1 MDMSIRF
8 PGLKLVLDYV
18 PKSFEI
24 FGFEITIYGVLIA
37 VGMLL
42 GIFFVVLEARRNHED
57 PDGYLDL
64 TIITLIAG
72 VIGARLLYAAF
83 SWSLYKNDPG
93 QILNVRSGGMLFYGG
108 LLGGVLSGAVY
119 CRLRKKPFWKMA
131 DLACMGILIGQ
142 IIGKWGSFF
151 NRESF
156 GEYADNIF
164 SMQIPL
170 TVVRAGEVTTA
181 MRENLQTADG
191 LSWIIAQ
198 PLFLYESLWCLLVFL
213 MLMMHLRKRVF
224 QGEIFLRYLAGYG
237 LGRAVIQWFRT
248 DKVYFPGTEIDV
260 SLVISGVLFVL
271 CTVIVTVKLVMAR
284 KRARVRKRRIE
295 KDYQAEKEAAEMQAA
310 AIVELAE
317 ATRKKGLAEAEAQ
330 RALNDAINVLSDEQ
344 TSLKFKLALLQALPA
359 VIEKSV
365 EPMKAID
372 GIKIIQVDGLNRGG
386 ATGDA
391 NTGNVGGGNLAEQA
405 LSAALSYRTQ
415 APLIDSLLNEIGVSG
430 GSLAALTSSLSST
443 TPVEEKAE

>member
-119 CRLRKKPFWKMA
+119 CRLRKKSFWKMA

-170 TVVRAGEVTTA
+170 TAVRAGEVTTA

-295 KDYQAEKEAAEMQAA
+295 KDYQAEQQAAEQRKNATENLETETVQGEKYESEQNTNTAEPGDSPESIPSA
-310 AIVELAE
+310 AIA
-317 ATRKKGLAEAEAQ
+317 
-330 RALNDAINVLSDEQ
+330 
-344 TSLKFKLALLQALPA
+344 
-359 VIEKSV
+359 
-365 EPMKAID
+365 
-372 GIKIIQVDGLNRGG
+372 GG
-386 ATGDA
+386 T
-391 NTGNVGGGNLAEQA
+391 E
-405 LSAALSYRTQ
+405 
-415 APLIDSLLNEIGVSG
+415 ESG
-430 GSLAALTSSLSST
+430 QPDQKQERSSEESGSQSES
-443 TPVEEKAE
+443 

>member
-64 TIITLIAG
+64 TIKTLIAG

-119 CRLRKKPFWKMA
+119 CRLRKKSFWKMA

-170 TVVRAGEVTTA
+170 TAVRAGEVTTA

-295 KDYQAEKEAAEMQAA
+295 KDYQAEQQAAEQRKNATENLETETVQGEKYESEQNTNTAEPGDSPESIPSA
-310 AIVELAE
+310 AIA
-317 ATRKKGLAEAEAQ
+317 
-330 RALNDAINVLSDEQ
+330 
-344 TSLKFKLALLQALPA
+344 
-359 VIEKSV
+359 
-365 EPMKAID
+365 
-372 GIKIIQVDGLNRGG
+372 GG
-386 ATGDA
+386 T
-391 NTGNVGGGNLAEQA
+391 E
-405 LSAALSYRTQ
+405 
-415 APLIDSLLNEIGVSG
+415 ESG
-430 GSLAALTSSLSST
+430 QPDQKQERSSEESGSQSES
-443 TPVEEKAE
+443 